1 MSREHDTACDNGHWS
16 LPHSSLV
23 MGDLPRLLYPLTFF
37 SLRQVG
43 GREPSSQDVTLPL
56 IPDEDREINQHLYA
70 VWKDFVGSQSQGH
83 SADDIKLVT
92 EKNGRPSMYVY
103 HTIVMVRTLS
113 LCWQVLLQAILRH
126 HQDNYHLANRDWLH
140 DLMTLP
146 GCSTLI
152 INIFCLYP
160 GPHMC
165 NTDWQSGSMLVGTG
179 QGVGCSCKQGNCW
192 VLSLCYSVMVCLMY
206 WYNYCQQGFF
216 QIIGLGTFHF

>member
-1 MSREHDTACDNGHWS
+1 MGTRKQPGCDTSIDSWWGY
-16 LPHSSLV
+16 
-23 MGDLPRLLYPLTFF
+23 GDKPTRTPVSCMKGFC
-37 SLRQVG
+37 RKPV
-43 GREPSSQDVTLPL
+43 SQCGP
-56 IPDEDREINQHLYA
+56 IQ
-70 VWKDFVGSQSQGH
+70 KSQGH
-83 SADDIKLVT
+83 SADDTKLVT
-92 EKNGRPSMYVY
+92 ENGKPSMYVY
-103 HTIVMVRTLS
+103 HTMPMVRTLS
-113 LCWQVLLQAILRH
+113 LCWQVLLQAILRR

-192 VLSLCYSVMVCLMY
+192 VLSLCYSVMNCLMY